1 MSDSLAQ
8 ELVTRVVEGENPYDV
23 IDETLNG
30 IELYEDETGIYFV
43 DENDENVYIKEE
55 DLKELGIEIDEET
68 NEADSTP
75 ETSTKKGKK
84 KVIKMNPFTFIDP
97 AKVKLQG
104 KYGQSP
110 IPRTGKGRHH
120 AKILA
125 LRAIA
130 ASIGRKKHGAAFMKD
145 IAGKEAK
152 KAAKKAR
159 AAKKK

>member
-1 MSDSLAQ
+1 
-8 ELVTRVVEGENPYDV
+8 
-23 IDETLNG
+23 
-30 IELYEDETGIYFV
+30 
-43 DENDENVYIKEE
+43 
-55 DLKELGIEIDEET
+55 LKEFGLEIDEDQA

-130 ASIGRKKHGAAFMKD
+130 ASIGRKKEGSAEFQ
-145 IAGKEAK
+145 K
-152 KAAKKAR
+152 KIKGYQKSAAKKAR